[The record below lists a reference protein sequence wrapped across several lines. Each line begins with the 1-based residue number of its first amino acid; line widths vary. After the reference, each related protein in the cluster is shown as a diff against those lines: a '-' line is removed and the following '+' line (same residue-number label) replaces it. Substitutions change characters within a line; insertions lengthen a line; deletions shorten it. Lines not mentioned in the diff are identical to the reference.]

1 MRQPALKFCIFAAAI
16 VAMIASAHLR
26 PLAQTTTPA
35 TTPTSTGSTP
45 QAAVPP
51 QAANDSGYAAE
62 PIVIEHAE
70 SIFNMA
76 ADGTGWRQL
85 TFVARL
91 QSDATV
97 KQYGVLSVTYASNS
111 EHVELFYARIRHPD
125 GTVVETQTTDAMDMP
140 SPVTR
145 QAPFYSDQKELQLP
159 IRSLRVGDTLEFK
172 YRIVRTK
179 AEAPGQFWG
188 QKVFSDAAV
197 VLSQTAELRVP
208 TGMYVNVWS
217 PSVKPV
223 ESSTAATADAP
234 AQHIYL
240 WRYSQLKPT
249 AGKEAEAA
257 AEAKKKIL
265 WTADQ
270 ELDLEQ
276 GKLPTIAWSTFKS
289 WEEVGEWYRALEA
302 DRIIPDDTVKAKA
315 AELTAGKSTDEAK
328 ARALYDYVATNIRYI
343 GVAFGIGRYQPHT
356 AAEILSNQ
364 YGDCK
369 DKHTLLAAMLSAVG
383 IQSDAVLIGAGVR
396 FNEAVPSPASFN
408 HLITHLTL
416 AGKPVWLDT
425 TAEVAPWAMLVSVTR
440 DKQAL
445 VIPSTSGVVSVIAR
459 TPVDPPFP
467 NVVTVEAAGSLDANG
482 VSTSRI
488 AITFRGD
495 GEIAARAAFRM
506 LPPDKYD
513 VIVQAIAK
521 GIGFAGTTSNPEVTR
536 PTDMTQPFKL
546 SFDYKR
552 EKAGDWEHLRTIP
565 EVVPARFPQ
574 VTEMEPPVR
583 AIQLGVPQTETST
596 SAMKLPEGWSA
607 ILPPAIHAKC
617 DYATYDMTYRLENGT
632 VYADRKIV
640 VLAKKVPVS
649 DWRAYKALVD
659 MVNPGKERY
668 IQLIADK
675 KTLSGTS
682 GTNASIGMGTPTANW
697 LLLKSTA
704 PNSFTYQPAPL
715 GTRAAP
721 GNADADKLIRS
732 AYPAFDRRD
741 FDAAQKSLD
750 EAKALSPEQVGLWS
764 TYGLLAL
771 RRNTYADAFADLQKE
786 LTLHPDQTNLYPM
799 LDSLEKRL
807 NLRKERMETL
817 RAWSATPTPEPYPTV
832 QLMIMLIDDGN
843 PADAVQAASIDRI
856 PAARRSNP
864 TLQVVLGRALLLAG
878 NPVSGSATLAA
889 VIKQTTDPMTRN
901 NAAYQLAQAGVEL
914 PLAETASRQAVDQFT
929 DQTTHSTLEDNPET
943 LRANRLSLASNWDT
957 LGYVLFREGKL
968 DEARSYISAAWISKP
983 SDELGEHLGDI
994 LAAQGDKPAALATYM
1009 LALAT
1014 TAGNDSSHPYL
1025 KALQT
1030 RADALRQAGVVSNI
1044 ADPGEALLS
1053 LRTIPLDV
1061 TNAETG
1067 EVEYRLLLK
1076 AGKAIQTEPNAARPI
1091 PGVDES
1097 IARADFSRL
1106 FPANS
1111 QAQIVRTAHVNCHSG
1126 VCELILEP

>member
-188 QKVFSDAAV
+188 QEVFSAAAV

-217 PSVKPV
+217 PGIKPV
-223 ESSTAATADAP
+223 ETSTAATADAP
-234 AQHIYL
+234 GQHIYL
-240 WRYSQLKPT
+240 WSYSQLKPT
-249 AGKEAEAA
+249 VGKEAEAEA
-257 AEAKKKIL
+257 AAKKKIL

-383 IQSDAVLIGAGVR
+383 IQSDAVLIGAGIR

-408 HLITHLTL
+408 HVITHLTL

-425 TAEVAPWAMLVSVTR
+425 TAEVAPFGMLVSPTR

-445 VIPSTSGVVSVIAR
+445 VIPSAPSAVATIVR
-459 TPVDPPFP
+459 TPVDPLFP

-495 GEIAARAAFRM
+495 SEITARAAFRM

-513 VIVQAIAK
+513 QVVQLIAK
-521 GIGFAGTTSNPEVTR
+521 GIGFAGTTSNPEITR

-552 EKAGDWEHLRTIP
+552 EKAGDWEHLRTLP
-565 EVVPARFPQ
+565 EVVPTRFPQ
-574 VTEMEPPVR
+574 VTEMEPPVH
-583 AIQLGVPQTETST
+583 AIQLGEPGTETST

-607 ILPPAIHAKC
+607 ILPPAVHAKC
-617 DYATYDMTYRLENGT
+617 NYATYDMTYRLENGT

-640 VLAKKVPVS
+640 VLAKKVSVS

-668 IQLIADK
+668 IQLM
-675 KTLSGTS
+675 T
-682 GTNASIGMGTPTANW
+682 ASASRSPEQRTKQIEDALNSPDPIIKNTAVAAEDTRDAYVASEYVTQLAGMGDVGATRLAV
-697 LLLKSTA
+697 S
-704 PNSFTYQPAPL
+704 
-715 GTRAAP
+715 RAAMTAETAAAVAETAAAAVESDASQATAASAA
-721 GNADADKLIRS
+721 GDRASVNNARDKAAADYS
-732 AYPAFDRRD
+732 ALL
-741 FDAAQKSLD
+741 AADDQLTTA
-750 EAKALSPEQVGLWS
+750 AKALAAATADNVAFYAANPVNAAINDMGARDCAAASNLLSVATKGGTAGYSAAAANETTAIKDANTIAGLDRS
-764 TYGLLAL
+764 RAPAFKAVAKAEAEAQSAATAAAAGSASAAAAAATAGATADGPG
-771 RRNTYADAFADLQKE
+771 NPYAGAVEIGAAAVA
-786 LTLHPDQTNLYPM
+786 N
-799 LDSLEKRL
+799 
-807 NLRKERMETL
+807 
-817 RAWSATPTPEPYPTV
+817 AASAT
-832 QLMIMLIDDGN
+832 
-843 PADAVQAASIDRI
+843 
-856 PAARRSNP
+856 
-864 TLQVVLGRALLLAG
+864 
-878 NPVSGSATLAA
+878 
-889 VIKQTTDPMTRN
+889 
-901 NAAYQLAQAGVEL
+901 
-914 PLAETASRQAVDQFT
+914 
-929 DQTTHSTLEDNPET
+929 
-943 LRANRLSLASNWDT
+943 
-957 LGYVLFREGKL
+957 
-968 DEARSYISAAWISKP
+968 ISAQHAM
-983 SDELGEHLGDI
+983 DR
-994 LAAQGDKPAALATYM
+994 
-1009 LALAT
+1009 
-1014 TAGNDSSHPYL
+1014 L
-1025 KALQT
+1025 KT
-1030 RADALRQAGVVSNI
+1030 
-1044 ADPGEALLS
+1044 
-1053 LRTIPLDV
+1053 
-1061 TNAETG
+1061 
-1067 EVEYRLLLK
+1067 LK
-1076 AGKAIQTEPNAARPI
+1076 
-1091 PGVDES
+1091 
-1097 IARADFSRL
+1097 
-1106 FPANS
+1106 
-1111 QAQIVRTAHVNCHSG
+1111 
-1126 VCELILEP
+1126 